1 MREGAAGAR
10 VGAFGAV
17 SAVDVVV
24 AAKAGDRQ
32 AMDELVAEYLPLVYN
47 IVGRALGG
55 DVDVDDVVQET
66 MLRVVHGIDGL
77 RDPDRFRSWLVAIA
91 VRQINDRWRARRA
104 GPAPLSALAG
114 SAAQLPDP
122 AADFVDLTILR
133 LGLVGE
139 RRQIAEATA
148 WLEPTDRQV
157 ASLWWLEAAGR
168 LTRAELADAL
178 SLSAPHAAVR
188 VQRMRNQLDLAREI
202 IRVLTQTPRCPELD
216 ETIHGWDGHPSGLWR
231 KRISRHVRHCPACGA
246 TELRMTPAEALLASL
261 PLVPVPARIAA
272 HPFVTTAIG
281 SGHGASAAALAT
293 HGSRWLTRL
302 LKLVLTKPA
311 VVAVTAVVATSG
323 AVAVYNLYPAPPPHA
338 PIITPTPA
346 AVITPTAS
354 ASASATVTAASTPSA
369 ASAISATR
377 PSKSAT
383 TAVTAAAYG
392 SVVDQADAAPP
403 ADQEPGPLPQRPAD
417 APITATG
424 KYETTDGTASVYQM
438 NYNGDELTVTGQG
451 YFRIRWQIIYTT
463 GRIGQLAMPTWTG
476 LTGELFHVASG
487 GGRRMDD
494 AINGSSTGG
503 KTGMGST
510 STGYDTLPAGA
521 QQMWQNEYYYLDGTV
536 TLHQNQGYAWA
547 DLIVQPMTWQQIT
560 TDIDTAP
567 DLADNIE
574 RYGLVR
580 DTGTDT
586 APVPQYLTRS
596 DPADPADVPQHS
608 DVVGSG

>member
-1 MREGAAGAR
+1 VDIREGAAGAR
-10 VGAFGAV
+10 VG
-17 SAVDVVV
+17 AVDVVV

-47 IVGRALGG
+47 IVGRALNG

-202 IRVLTQTPRCPELD
+202 VRVLTQVPRCPELD
-216 ETIHGWDGHPSGLWR
+216 ETLHGWDGQPSGLWR
-231 KRISRHVRHCPACGA
+231 KRISRHVRHCPTCGA
-246 TELRMTPAEALLASL
+246 TKPRMTPAEALLASM
-261 PLVPVPARIAA
+261 PLVPVPAKIAA

-281 SGHGASAAALAT
+281 SAHGASAAALAT
-293 HGSRWLTRL
+293 HGSQWLTRF

-323 AVAVYNLYPAPPPHA
+323 AVAVYNLYPAPHPHA
-338 PIITPTPA
+338 PVITPTPVG
-346 AVITPTAS
+346 VITLPAPAS
-354 ASASATVTAASTPSA
+354 ASASPTMAAAATPSTA
-369 ASAISATR
+369 K
-377 PSKSAT
+377 PSPSAT
-383 TAVTAAAYG
+383 TALYG

-403 ADQEPGPLPQRPAD
+403 ADQMPGPLPQRPAD
-417 APITATG
+417 TPITATG
-424 KYETTDGTASVYQM
+424 KYETTDGTANLYQM
-438 NYNGDELTVTGQG
+438 NYNGDDLKLTGQG

-463 GRIGQLAMPTWTG
+463 GRLGQIAMPTWTG
-476 LTGELFHVASG
+476 LTGDLFHVASG

-521 QQMWQNEYYYLDGTV
+521 QQVWQNEYYYLDGTV

-560 TDIDTAP
+560 TDIDTP
-567 DLADNIE
+567 PNLADNIE

-580 DTGTDT
+580 DTGTDS

-608 DVVGSG
+608 DVDDIG